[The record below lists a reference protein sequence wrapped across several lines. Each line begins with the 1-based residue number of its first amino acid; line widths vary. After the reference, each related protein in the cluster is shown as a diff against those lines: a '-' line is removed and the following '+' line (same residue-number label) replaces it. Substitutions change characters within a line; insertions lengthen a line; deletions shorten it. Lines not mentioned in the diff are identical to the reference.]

1 MNEKEVPWE
10 KEKEKVESETQNYEK
25 EKYSAITSSPV
36 SEMNGHLEAATKEFI
51 EHQVMTE
58 PYWFQKIEVLPG
70 LFSPGWSEPET
81 EKLPFF
87 GLPED
92 LSGLRILDIG
102 CAEGYFSFEAEKRG
116 AREVIAIDSSPDS
129 VRRFNIVKSAR
140 QSSATAYLCSVYDLD
155 RKKFGTFDLVLFY
168 GVFYHLK
175 HPQLALEKIADVCTG
190 QLLFQTHI
198 YEEPIELDSLAHAT
212 ENLEKD
218 LNSRIRKLENQSERL
233 NSHIGQ
239 LEDQSEHLNLH
250 IAQLVRAQ
258 QVILNSLSWKVTS
271 PLRFLRSLFAP
282 SKRSSE
288 EIKDTPVNDTTPK
301 LSDETESPGAVH
313 SLKGIPCA
321 KYHPYG
327 IMSGRNEENFDPTV
341 FWLFNSACCVAML
354 DHVGF
359 NNIETVSDDPQRFVL
374 RAEVP
379 IVERGYPVNQA
390 IAPWC

>member
-1 MNEKEVPWE
+1 MNEKEVPWK

-25 EKYSAITSSPV
+25 KKYSAITSSPV
-36 SEMNGHLEAATKEFI
+36 SKMNGHLEAATKKFI

-198 YEEPIELDSLAHAT
+198 YEEPTELDSLTHVKG
-212 ENLEKD
+212 NLEKD
-218 LNSRIRKLENQSERL
+218 L

-250 IAQLVRAQ
+250 IAQLIQAQ
-258 QVILNSLSWKVTS
+258 QVMLNSLSWKVTS
-271 PLRFLRSLFAP
+271 PLRLLRSLFAS
-282 SKRSSE
+282 SKQSSE
-288 EIKDTPVNDTTPK
+288 EIKETPDNDTTPK

-327 IMSGRNEENFDPTV
+327 IMSGRNKEIFDPTV

-359 NNIETVSDDPQRFVL
+359 NKIETISDDPQRFVL
-374 RAEVP
+374 SAEAA
-379 IVERGYPVNQA
+379 IVERGYPVNQSM
-390 IAPWC
+390 APWC

>member
-198 YEEPIELDSLAHAT
+198 YEEPIELDSLAHAK

-218 LNSRIRKLENQSERL
+218 LSSR
-233 NSHIGQ
+233 
-239 LEDQSEHLNLH
+239 
-250 IAQLVRAQ
+250 IAQLVQDQ
-258 QVILNSLSWKVTS
+258 QVILHSLSWKVTR
-271 PLRFLRSLFAP
+271 PLRLLRSLFAP
-282 SKRSSE
+282 SKRSSD
-288 EIKDTPVNDTTPK
+288 EIKEAPVNDTTPK

-327 IMSGRNEENFDPTV
+327 IMSGRNKENFDPTV

>member
-10 KEKEKVESETQNYEK
+10 KEKGKVESETQNYEK

-36 SEMNGHLEAATKEFI
+36 SEMDGHLEAATKEFI

-198 YEEPIELDSLAHAT
+198 YEEPTELDSLTHVKG
-212 ENLEKD
+212 NLEKD
-218 LNSRIRKLENQSERL
+218 L

-250 IAQLVRAQ
+250 IAQLIQAQ
-258 QVILNSLSWKVTS
+258 QVMLNSLSWKVTS
-271 PLRFLRSLFAP
+271 PLRLLRSLFAS
-282 SKRSSE
+282 SKQSSE
-288 EIKDTPVNDTTPK
+288 EIKETPDNDTTPK

-327 IMSGRNEENFDPTV
+327 IMSGRNKEIFDPTV
-341 FWLFNSACCVAML
+341 FWLFNSECCVAML

-359 NNIETVSDDPQRFVL
+359 NKIETISDDPQRFVL
-374 RAEVP
+374 SAEAA
-379 IVERGYPVNQA
+379 IVERGYPVNQSM
-390 IAPWC
+390 APWC

>member
-25 EKYSAITSSPV
+25 KKYSAITSSPV
-36 SEMNGHLEAATKEFI
+36 SEMNGHLEAATMEFI

-175 HPQLALEKIADVCTG
+175 HPQLAIEKIADVCTG

-198 YEEPIELDSLAHAT
+198 YEEPIELDSLTHAK
-212 ENLEKD
+212 ENLDNE
-218 LNSRIRKLENQSERL
+218 LTSRIR
-233 NSHIGQ
+233 Q
-239 LEDQSEHLNLH
+239 LEDQSEHLGLH
-250 IAQLVRAQ
+250 ITQLVQAQ
-258 QVILNSLSWKVTS
+258 QVMLNSLSWKITR
-271 PLRFLRSLFAP
+271 PLRLLRSLFAP

-288 EIKDTPVNDTTPK
+288 EIKEAPVNVTTPK
-301 LSDETESPGAVH
+301 LSDETESSGAKH
-313 SLKGIPCA
+313 SFKGIPFA

-327 IMSGRNEENFDPTV
+327 IMSGKNNEIFDPTV
-341 FWLFNSACCVAML
+341 FWLFNSTCCIAML

-359 NNIETVSDDPQRFVL
+359 NNIETISDDPQRFVL
-374 RAEVP
+374 RADAA

-390 IAPWC
+390 MAPWC